1 MLHSLQPQHFVIP
14 RYLRTRS
21 ECPEC
26 KDRFIYGEGV
36 MSLAHFRVTD
46 TGEAGPGVL
55 LLHHCFVRS
64 TRRYWGS
71 CIERERG
78 SHWSGVRWACRLR
91 GRRAPRC
98 DLRFSMLKRPGIDQ
112 PPADRRAGIL
122 HNQDPAAGSRC
133 GTRPRNGGRMVEHY
147 VRPERKSRLRP
158 KSIAD
163 WRRRR
168 PSQCRTHVL
177 DREWRTAI
185 NVRMTL

>member
-78 SHWSGVRWACRLR
+78 SHWSGVRCACRLR

-122 HNQDPAAGSRC
+122 HNQDPAAGLGVARVLEMGVGWWSIMS
-133 GTRPRNGGRMVEHY
+133 GQDGN
-147 VRPERKSRLRP
+147 LDFRP

>member
-78 SHWSGVRWACRLR
+78 SHWSGVRCACRLR

-122 HNQDPAAGSRC
+122 HNQDPAAGLGVARALEMGVGWWSIMSGQDGNLDLGPNPSLIGGEGARANVALMSWI
-133 GTRPRNGGRMVEHY
+133 GNG
-147 VRPERKSRLRP
+147 VR
-158 KSIAD
+158 
-163 WRRRR
+163 
-168 PSQCRTHVL
+168 Q
-177 DREWRTAI
+177 
-185 NVRMTL
+185 